1 MRVTHFNRKDAVCF
15 GTYAEYETTKTWQ
28 GLGTNLCKHAHMK
41 DDTLEAE
48 LTADLRTFLEK
59 RGYTHIISLGIEPKE
74 INDANEP
81 ETEKENYWLEPI
93 KPEDERLKGGELDKV
108 IQEINDATVL
118 EMVSGATDIQYLI
131 RVPLVDYNDYLA
143 KR

>member
-1 MRVTHFNRKDAVCF
+1 
-15 GTYAEYETTKTWQ
+15 
-28 GLGTNLCKHAHMK
+28 MK